1 MPFTRV
7 LHLSLVL
14 LSACAILAAAFSTP
28 ARAERVVLRVTGAI
42 AAHHDGVA
50 EFTRAD
56 LKALGL
62 HSLRTSTSVTDGTPH
77 FEGFLMRD
85 LMEALGAEGESV
97 IAHALNDYR
106 MEIPREDFRRFDVI
120 GALAMDGE
128 ALTPRD
134 KGPVWIVYP
143 RDDHRELEDIRYDT
157 RWVWQLTRMEVR

>member
-1 MPFTRV
+1 MSLIRV
-7 LHLSLVL
+7 LFFLLVL
-14 LSACAILAAAFSTP
+14 TGLSASLSRPAAA
-28 ARAERVVLRVTGAI
+28 ERIVLRVTGAI

-56 LKALGL
+56 LQALGL
-62 HSLRTSTSVTDGTPH
+62 HRLRTSTSVTDGAPV
-77 FEGFLMRD
+77 FEGFLMRE
-85 LMEALGAEGESV
+85 LMETLGAEGEVV

-106 MEIPREDFRRFDVI
+106 MEIPLEDFRRFDVI
-120 GALAMDGE
+120 GALSMDGE

-157 RWVWQLTRMEVR
+157 RWVWQLNRMEVR